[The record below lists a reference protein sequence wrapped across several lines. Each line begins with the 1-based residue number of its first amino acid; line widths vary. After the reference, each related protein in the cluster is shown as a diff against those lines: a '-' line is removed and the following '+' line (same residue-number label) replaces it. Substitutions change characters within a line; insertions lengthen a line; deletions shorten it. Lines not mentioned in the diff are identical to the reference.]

1 MHKVNYIVKDNVAIV
16 NLFTYHEKYGD
27 PCIINNIFLA
37 GCIEGTKC
45 INQFL
50 PYLCQL
56 QLLLTCRLLPVALV
70 VGIRGMVKL
79 LYVAQSVGDVYSQA
93 IIQQNIRNIIHP
105 RIPVLDIARPP
116 EIIQIKLAFIGY
128 ATTGSGI
135 LLAISLCRLHDF
147 ISVSILN
154 TLPGHLITI
163 DLGASFASKG
173 LFA

>member
-1 MHKVNYIVKDNVAIV
+1 
-16 NLFTYHEKYGD
+16 
-27 PCIINNIFLA
+27 
-37 GCIEGTKC
+37 
-45 INQFL
+45 
-50 PYLCQL
+50 
-56 QLLLTCRLLPVALV
+56 
-70 VGIRGMVKL
+70 
-79 LYVAQSVGDVYSQA
+79 VYSQA